1 MITLFSATVTTMPR
15 SAGMPERKRVNPWLS
30 SLLAGLLSAGA
41 ALLAMFGFNSDAPP
55 MWIAGLLL
63 TGAAPVI
70 GYGIARG
77 QIGRRIFPAI
87 LGIIASIIPFVSV
100 ILWPLL
106 VGTSDNTQS
115 VGRLF
120 LGSLLGAL
128 LAVLVWFGLATAMG
142 QDPTVWWG
150 PAFVLLF
157 AVWGGTVGA
166 AMAGWSRF

>member
-1 MITLFSATVTTMPR
+1 MITLSATVTTIPR
-15 SAGMPERKRVNPWLS
+15 TTDAKSGKRTNPWLS
-30 SLLAGLLSAGA
+30 SLYAGLLTAGA

-55 MWIAGLLL
+55 MWIAGILL

-77 QIGRRIFPAI
+77 QIGRRILPAI
-87 LGIIASIIPFVSV
+87 LGIIGSIPVISI

-115 VGRLF
+115 TGKLF

-128 LAVLVWFGLATAMG
+128 LALLVWLGIG
-142 QDPTVWWG
+142 TVWGQNPELWWT
-150 PAFVLLF
+150 PAFVLLY